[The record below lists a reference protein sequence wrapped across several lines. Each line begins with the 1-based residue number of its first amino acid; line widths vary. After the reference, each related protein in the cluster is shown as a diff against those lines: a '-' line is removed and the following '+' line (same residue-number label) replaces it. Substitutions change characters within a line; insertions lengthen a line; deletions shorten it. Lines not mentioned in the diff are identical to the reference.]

1 MHIENI
7 EDFRR
12 FCLSFKG
19 VHEKMPFGKAT
30 STYDRNLLV
39 FYVCDKWFCFVN
51 IEVFDFCNIRCPQD
65 KILDLVEQYE
75 GIRPGYHM
83 NKKHW
88 ISVYFHADVPDGKI
102 QDLVRQSYESVVAK
116 MTRKE
121 REMLDLDGNKW

>member
-30 STYDRNLLV
+30 SPYDRNLLV

-121 REMLDLDGNKW
+121 REMLDSDGDK